1 MLVTM
6 SSSVAV
12 LWFSTG
18 NINAVLWSGSFM
30 ALVAIWA
37 CRYPGSHE
45 EHAKRV
51 KLGKKIAWLK

>member
-1 MLVTM
+1 M

-30 ALVAIWA
+30 ALVAGWA
-37 CRYPGSHE
+37 WKFPGSHE
-45 EHAKRV
+45 EHAKTS
-51 KLGKKIAWLK
+51 